1 MTARRR
7 GAGIAA
13 AAQRTAP
20 STPAPGA
27 TAIRTKPVR
36 ITTDLDP
43 GLWTDLDQWISTE
56 KARLRRQLSQ
66 ADVVRAL
73 VSVLVEGGP
82 LADAVRERLSQ

>member
-1 MTARRR
+1 VTARRR

-13 AAQRTAP
+13 AAQRSAP

-43 GLWTDLDQWISTE
+43 GLWTDLDQWISHE
-56 KARLRRQLSQ
+56 RARQRRQLSQ
-66 ADVVRAL
+66 ADVIRAL
-73 VSVLVEGGP
+73 VSALVEDGP
-82 LADAVRERLSQ
+82 VVAAVRKRLSQ